1 MKNRIN
7 LDWHKCNE
15 DFKKI
20 FHYKKKGKNEKNF
33 LIVGN
38 YDRSFYE
45 CKKCKH
51 VISYSNFK
59 ISNLYN
65 KQYLDQTYKDIS
77 GLEKRFNEISNLNIK
92 KSDNKNRVKRINNF
106 FGNKNL
112 SVLDIGS
119 GTGVFLNE
127 MKINNHYVNGVDLDQ
142 RYVTFL
148 KKKKIKIFCTPLNKL
163 DIRKKFDLITFNK
176 VLEHV
181 NNPVRMIKD
190 SLKFLKRDGVIYIEV
205 PDKKAKIKGKHCG
218 EFCPDHLQ
226 VFSKIS
232 LNDMVNAAGLQKIL
246 IKDIIEPS
254 NKYTIYGFMKLTKG
268 YKVKI

>member
-1 MKNRIN
+1 
-7 LDWHKCNE
+7 
-15 DFKKI
+15 
-20 FHYKKKGKNEKNF
+20 
-33 LIVGN
+33 
-38 YDRSFYE
+38 
-45 CKKCKH
+45 
-51 VISYSNFK
+51 
-59 ISNLYN
+59 
-65 KQYLDQTYKDIS
+65 
-77 GLEKRFNEISNLNIK
+77 
-92 KSDNKNRVKRINNF
+92 
-106 FGNKNL
+106 
-112 SVLDIGS
+112 
-119 GTGVFLNE
+119 

-181 NNPVRMIKD
+181 NNPVGMIKD

-246 IKDIIEPS
+246 IKNIIEPS
-254 NKYTIYGFMKLTKG
+254 NKYTIYGFMKLAK
-268 YKVKI
+268 KHKIKI